1 MAGAKI
7 VILGGGFGGITA
19 ALELRRSLNGDHVIT
34 LVDRRPSFMMG
45 LRKLWVLTGR
55 GTPGDGTRPLS
66 ALSTKGITLRQATVT
81 NIDPASRSVTTD
93 AGTLVYDHLVIAL
106 GAEPRPDL
114 VPGFSNAVFN
124 LYDAADVE
132 RLALR
137 VKSFTAGRVVIGILG
152 VPYKCPP
159 APYEAALMLHDVFEQ
174 RGVRRAIQIA
184 AVTPQPMS
192 LPVVGA
198 AGCAQVEGRLAASG
212 ITFTPGRKIDRI
224 EASTAISEKGNIEA
238 DLFIAV
244 PPHRP
249 PAAIKNSGLQM
260 TGEWLFADPTTMRTS
275 DPRVFGVGD
284 VIDIPLANKMS
295 LPKAG
300 IFAESQAKV
309 AAAHIAA
316 DIAGGHSSIGFD
328 GWGFCFIEIG
338 KGQAAKVQGH
348 FTAPNGPQ
356 VEITPPTEAALKE
369 KVEFERSRLT
379 NWFS

>member
-1 MAGAKI
+1 MPGAKI

-66 ALSTKGITLRQATVT
+66 ALSTKGITLRQAIIT
-81 NIDPASRSVTTD
+81 NIDPASRKVTTD
-93 AGTLVYDHLVIAL
+93 AGTLPYDHLVIAL

-212 ITFTPGRKIDRI
+212 IMFTPGRKIDRL

-284 VIDIPLANKMS
+284 VIDVPLANKMS

-316 DIAGGHSSIGFD
+316 EIAGGHSSIGFD

>member
-1 MAGAKI
+1 MAGAKL

-19 ALELRRSLNGDHVIT
+19 ALALRKALDGNHAIT
-34 LVDRRPSFMMG
+34 LVDRRPTFMMG
-45 LRKLWVLTGR
+45 LRKLWVLAGR
-55 GTPGDGTRPLS
+55 GTIGDGTRSLS
-66 ALSTKGITLRQATVT
+66 ALREKGIDLRQGTVT
-81 NIDPASRSVTTD
+81 QIDPAARRVTTD
-93 AGTLVYDHLVIAL
+93 AGALPYDYLVIAL
-106 GAEPRPDL
+106 GAESRPDL
-114 VPGFSNAVFN
+114 VPGFSSSVFD
-124 LYDAADVE
+124 LYDAVDVE
-132 RLALR
+132 RLAPR
-137 VKSFTAGRVVIGILG
+137 VKSFTAGRVVVGILG

-159 APYEAALMLHDVFEQ
+159 APYEAALLLHDVFEQ

-184 AVTPQPMS
+184 AFTPQPMS
-192 LPVVGA
+192 LPVVGT

-212 ITFTPGRKIDRI
+212 ITFMPGRKVDRL
-224 EASTAISEKGNIEA
+224 EASTAITEKGSIAA

-249 PAAIKNSGLQM
+249 PAVIKNSGLQM
-260 TGEWLFADPTTMRTS
+260 TGEWLFADPATMRTS
-275 DPRVFGVGD
+275 DPRVYGVGD
-284 VIDIPLANKMS
+284 VIEIPLANKMS

-309 AAAHIAA
+309 AASHIAS
-316 DIAGGHSSIGFD
+316 DIAGSRSPASFD

-338 KGQAAKVQGH
+338 NGQAAKVQGH

-356 VEITPPTEAALKE
+356 VEITAPSEAALKE